1 MLLIDRKRDAA
12 PFVPGNTWGR
22 SGGQT
27 SSYVPAAEDLEEVK
41 EESLAFLKQGKSGTS
56 DKYVV
61 KDTEFSSYPEI
72 TPRTVE
78 KLKAKGITSLFPIQ

>member
-1 MLLIDRKRDAA
+1 M
-12 PFVPGNTWGR
+12 PGNTWGR
-22 SGGQT
+22 SGGGQS

-41 EESLAFLKQGKSGTS
+41 EETLSFLKSGKSGVS

-78 KLKAKGITSLFPIQ
+78 KLKT